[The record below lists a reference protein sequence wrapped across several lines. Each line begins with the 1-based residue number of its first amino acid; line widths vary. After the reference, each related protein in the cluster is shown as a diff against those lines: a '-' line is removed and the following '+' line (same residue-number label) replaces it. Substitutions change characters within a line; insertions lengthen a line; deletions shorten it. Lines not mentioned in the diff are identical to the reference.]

1 VQPDFWLDRW
11 RTAQIGFHQAAADRH
26 LKAYWPRLKLPPNSP
41 VFVPLC
47 GKSLDLMW
55 LRSSGSAVKGVELS
69 PIALESFLME
79 HGIPARRRVLESFDV
94 YEADGFT
101 LFRGDYF
108 KLTSMLLGNV
118 SAVYDR
124 AALIAWPPAMR
135 AAYVEHLT
143 SLVQPGTQ
151 TLLIVVEYP
160 PEQMKGPPFPLSC
173 DAIED
178 LYADNYSIEELGR
191 HEILELE
198 PRLKA
203 RGLTELREVCYRM
216 TRLQYTSASRY
227 ITSKNEHTNR
237 AEIP

>member
-11 RTAQIGFHQAAADRH
+11 RTAQIGFHQAAVDRH
-26 LKAYWPRLKLPPNSP
+26 LKAYWPKLSVPANSR

-55 LRSSGSAVKGVELS
+55 LRTLGHAVIGVELS
-69 PIALESFLME
+69 PLALESFLVE
-79 HGIPARRRVLESFDV
+79 HGILAKRRVTADFDV

-101 LFRGDYF
+101 LFCGDYF
-108 KLTSMLLGNV
+108 KLTPALLGSV

-124 AALIAWPPAMR
+124 AALISWTPALR
-135 AAYVEHLT
+135 ESYVKHLT
-143 SLVQPGTQ
+143 ELTRAGTQ
-151 TLLIVVEYP
+151 TLLIAVEYP
-160 PEQMKGPPFPLSC
+160 PEQMKGPPFPLTPETIGS
-173 DAIED
+173 
-178 LYADNYSIEELGR
+178 LYAGDYSIEELGR

-216 TRLQYTSASRY
+216 TRL
-227 ITSKNEHTNR
+227 
-237 AEIP
+237 